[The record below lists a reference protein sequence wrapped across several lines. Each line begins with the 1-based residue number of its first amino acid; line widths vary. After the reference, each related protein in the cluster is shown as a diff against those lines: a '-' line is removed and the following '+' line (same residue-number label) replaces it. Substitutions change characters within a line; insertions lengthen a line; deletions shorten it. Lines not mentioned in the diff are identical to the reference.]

1 MSNTPKTVYVI
12 YYSMY
17 GHIQTLAREVV
28 KGLERS
34 GGIFYTLNC
43 HIISFFKQFIFKW
56 FNKVNAKLF
65 QVQETLPQQVKLF
78 YLNSYNFNI
87 NI

>member
-1 MSNTPKTVYVI
+1 MSSTQKTVYVI

-34 GGIFYTLNC
+34 GGICYILN
-43 HIISFFKQFIFKW
+43 
-56 FNKVNAKLF
+56 N
-65 QVQETLPQQVKLF
+65 
-78 YLNSYNFNI
+78 
-87 NI
+87 